1 MPRPDSRP
9 GRIRRV
15 CRVVKGRRPVVGTRD
30 CKDVVH
36 TFASGNLTTGAV
48 TSRLYGSRTRA
59 RRKDGLSKTK
69 RMQVAFA
76 HHLLDVARAYPA
88 TAWRQVVLII
98 DNAPWH
104 RGRPVDWA
112 LRRCPHLSLYRL
124 PPYSPQLQP
133 IERLWRPLRQRATH
147 NLLFDEMT
155 ELQQALR
162 SGLGYFQ
169 TRPHVVLKLFGSPWT
184 TTGLPEA

>member
-1 MPRPDSRP
+1 MTATLGLKGERP
-9 GRIRRV
+9 II
-15 CRVVKGRRPVVGTRD
+15 GTRD

-36 TFASGNLTTGAV
+36 AFASVNVVTGEV
-48 TSRLYGSRTRA
+48 TSRLYGSRTQA

-88 TAWRQVVLII
+88 DVYAEVVIII

-112 LRRCPHLSLYRL
+112 LQRYPHLTLYRL

-133 IERLWRPLRQRATH
+133 IEPLWRPLRRFATH
-147 NLLFDEMT
+147 NVLFDELT
-155 ELQQALR
+155 ELLHALR
-162 SGLGYFQ
+162 SGLGYFRS
-169 TRPHVVLKLFGSPWT
+169 RPQAVLNLLGSLWNPT
-184 TTGLPEA
+184 QSAEA

>member
-1 MPRPDSRP
+1 M
-9 GRIRRV
+9 
-15 CRVVKGRRPVVGTRD
+15 
-30 CKDVVH
+30 H
-36 TFASGNLTTGAV
+36 TFAAINVITGAV
-48 TSRLYGSRTRA
+48 TNRLSGSRVGT

-76 HHLLDVARAYPA
+76 HHLLDIARAYPA
-88 TAWRQVVLII
+88 DEYPEVVIVI

-112 LRRCPHLSLYRL
+112 LRRYPHLTLYRL

-133 IERLWRPLRQRATH
+133 VERLWRPLCGRTTH

-155 ELQQALR
+155 ELQDSLR
-162 SGLGYFQ
+162 SGLAYHRA
-169 TRPHVVLKLFGSPWT
+169 RPRAVLKLLGSLWNPT
-184 TTGLPEA
+184 TSAEA

>member
-1 MPRPDSRP
+1 MVPTLTATL
-9 GRIRRV
+9 GL
-15 CRVVKGRRPVVGTRD
+15 KGERPVIGTRD

-36 TFASGNLTTGAV
+36 TFASANVTTGEV
-48 TSRLYGSRTRA
+48 TSRLYGSRTQK

-76 HHLLDVARAYPA
+76 HHLLDVARTYPADAYPE
-88 TAWRQVVLII
+88 VILVI

-112 LRRCPHLSLYRL
+112 LGRYPHLTLYRL

-147 NLLFDEMT
+147 NVLFDEMT
-155 ELQQALR
+155 ELQNALR
-162 SGLGYFQ
+162 SGLGYYRA
-169 TRPHVVLKLFGSPWT
+169 RPQAVLSLLGSLWSPT
-184 TTGLPEA
+184 QSAEA